1 MILHIE
7 DPKDGT
13 RKQLELFSEFNN
25 VAGYKLSIQK
35 SVAFLHTK
43 NERPKREIQEAIP
56 FTITPERI
64 KYLGTNLPKETKD
77 LYSENCKML
86 RKEIK
91 EEHKQKDILCSWI
104 IRINTVKMTIPF
116 KAIFRFNQSLSNYQ

>member
-13 RKQLELFSEFNN
+13 RKQLELFSEFDNG
-25 VAGYKLSIQK
+25 AGYKLSIQK
-35 SVAFLHTK
+35 SVAFLYTK
-43 NERPKREIQEAIP
+43 NERPKREIQEPIP

-77 LYSENCKML
+77 LYSKNCKML

-91 EEHKQKDILCSWI
+91 EDTNRKIYYVHGL
-104 IRINTVKMTIPF
+104 
-116 KAIFRFNQSLSNYQ
+116 